1 MISLALR
8 VFCCLV
14 VCLTCFDSA
23 RSAEPEKS
31 KQRPNIILIMCDDM
45 GWSDLGCYGG
55 EVQTPN
61 LDQMAREGL
70 RFTQFYNNAVC
81 WTTRASLVTGLYPRY
96 PRPHLTTNMVTLGEV
111 LKQAGYQT
119 ALSGKW
125 HLGRTETTHPVYR
138 GFEDYYGLLDGCC
151 NFFDPY
157 YRDPKYKWG
166 SSGGGYRFFAKN
178 TTRIT
183 EFPDDF
189 YTTDAFTDH
198 AIEQIK
204 GYAKTDQPFF
214 LHLCYTAP
222 HYPLHAKPK
231 DIAKYKGRYA
241 AGWEALR
248 EERYQRQL
256 KMGLV
261 DPQWKLPER
270 DPESADWEND
280 KYPRDWQQRRME
292 VYAAMIDCM
301 DQNIGR
307 LMQTLKET
315 GVDENTIVMFLSD
328 NGPDASEPGGANPQQ
343 EPGPKEY
350 YTTCGPS
357 WAFPQ
362 NTPFRRF
369 KTWMH
374 EGGISTPLIVR
385 WPGHV
390 APASLT
396 RQPAH
401 IIDVMPTCIELA
413 ETKYP
418 ETYAGHKIIP
428 VEGKSMLPIFQGE
441 TRQPHES
448 LFWELRNNQA
458 VRQGKWKLVADRTI
472 NRWELYDLEQDRT
485 ETNNLASHNPERVAQ
500 MKAAWQEWAELTG
513 VANQKHQRG
522 KQIP

>member
-1 MISLALR
+1 MLFRFVLLLSLFSLPQIMQPAAAAEH
-8 VFCCLV
+8 
-14 VCLTCFDSA
+14 SA
-23 RSAEPEKS
+23 
-31 KQRPNIILIMCDDM
+31 RPNIILIMCDDM

-55 EVQTPN
+55 EVQTPH

-96 PRPHLTTNMVTLGEV
+96 PRPLLTKNMVTLGEV
-111 LKQAGYQT
+111 MQQAGYQT

-157 YRDPKYKWG
+157 YQDPKYKWG
-166 SSGGGYRFFAKN
+166 ITGDGRRFFAKN

-204 GYAKTDQPFF
+204 GYAKSDQPFF

-222 HYPLHAKPK
+222 HYPLHAKPE

-248 EERYQRQL
+248 DERYQRQL

-261 DPQWKLPER
+261 DPRWKLPKR
-270 DPESADWEND
+270 DPESADWEKD

-307 LMQTLKET
+307 LMATLKET
-315 GVDENTIVMFLSD
+315 GVDDNTIVLFLSD
-328 NGPDASEPGGANPQQ
+328 NGPDASEPGGANPKQR
-343 EPGPKEY
+343 PGPKEY

-390 APASLT
+390 APNTLT
-396 RQPAH
+396 KQPAH

-418 ETYAGHKIIP
+418 ETYSDHKIIP

-441 TRQPHES
+441 TRNPHES

-485 ETNNLASHNPERVAQ
+485 ETNNLASHYPERVAQ
-500 MKAAWQEWAELTG
+500 MKAAWQEWAKKTG
-513 VANQKHQRG
+513 VANEKHQRG